1 MGYKKNIDD
10 MRESPSIP
18 IIKAL
23 KKKNHTISYSDQ
35 YIKKIPKIKNFDIKL
50 KNIKINE
57 KNLSKFDCALIL
69 ADHDY
74 YDYKKILKFSK
85 IIFDTR
91 FAYKK
96 KYKKVVRI

>member
-1 MGYKKNIDD
+1 MSYKKNIDD

-18 IIKAL
+18 IIKGL
-23 KKKNHTISYSDQ
+23 KRRSHKISYSDQ

-50 KNIKINE
+50 SNIKIT
-57 KNLSKFDCALIL
+57 KNSLSKFDCVLIL

-74 YDYKKILKFSK
+74 YDYKKILKYSK

-91 FAYKK
+91 FVFKK
-96 KYKKVVRI
+96 KYEKVLRI